1 MKEYNFENFCLVKS
15 SKRIFANQ
23 YTNAGIPFYRGKEI
37 TLLSMGQ
44 SIYDLLYISEQAF
57 QQVKTNGMPENN
69 DILITA
75 VGTIGSIWLVD
86 TNTPFYF
93 KDGNIIWL
101 SKINQN
107 IVLPKY
113 LKYAMIS
120 SRFQKKIEEV
130 SIGSNQKAL
139 TIDSVK
145 KLQISFPKI
154 ETQQHI
160 VDILG
165 SIDAKIENNQKK
177 VDLLLKNL
185 RLQFIVRFTKQELT
199 KSTALSYFI
208 TETIGGD
215 WGKETAQGNYSERVV
230 CLRGAD
236 IPEIASGKN
245 GDPPTRYILPKN
257 LLTKQLAPWE
267 IIVEISGGSPTQSTG
282 RCALITSEML
292 SNYST
297 PIICTNFCRAIRCKN
312 PQFAAYVYSLL
323 IAMYNNNLFF
333 NYENGTTGIKNL
345 DLSSILEKE
354 YVYLPSEDELESF
367 YIFTSKTYKQ
377 IEQHKTENNKLNEL
391 KQLYLKKFFG

>member
-1 MKEYNFENFCLVKS
+1 M
-15 SKRIFANQ
+15 
-23 YTNAGIPFYRGKEI
+23 
-37 TLLSMGQ
+37 
-44 SIYDLLYISEQAF
+44 
-57 QQVKTNGMPENN
+57 
-69 DILITA
+69 
-75 VGTIGSIWLVD
+75 
-86 TNTPFYF
+86 
-93 KDGNIIWL
+93 
-101 SKINQN
+101 
-107 IVLPKY
+107 
-113 LKYAMIS
+113 
-120 SRFQKKIEEV
+120 
-130 SIGSNQKAL
+130 
-139 TIDSVK
+139 
-145 KLQISFPKI
+145 
-154 ETQQHI
+154 
-160 VDILG
+160 
-165 SIDAKIENNQKK
+165 
-177 VDLLLKNL
+177 
-185 RLQFIVRFTKQELT
+185 QFIVRFTKQELT

-215 WGKETAQGNYSERVV
+215 WGKETAQGNYSKRVV

-245 GDPPTRYILPKN
+245 GYPPTRYILPKN

-282 RCALITSEML
+282 RCALITSDML

-367 YIFTSKTYKQ
+367 YRFTSKTYKQ

>member
-1 MKEYNFENFCLVKS
+1 MLLKDCATIKGGKRLPKGQTLQNVANDHPYIRVKDMQGRYVVLDSSYEYVPDSVFPSISRYTVETNDIILSIVGTVGLVALVDESLNNASLTENCVKLINIKNHLPEFIYYYLYS
-15 SKRIFANQ
+15 DK
-23 YTNAGIPFYRGKEI
+23 
-37 TLLSMGQ
+37 GQ
-44 SIYDLLYISEQAF
+44 AQISEGVVGSTQPKF
-57 QQVKTNGMPENN
+57 PLYNIEKLDVP
-69 DILITA
+69 DI
-75 VGTIGSIWLVD
+75 SM
-86 TNTPFYF
+86 N
-93 KDGNIIWL
+93 
-101 SKINQN
+101 
-107 IVLPKY
+107 
-113 LKYAMIS
+113 
-120 SRFQKKIEEV
+120 E
-130 SIGSNQKAL
+130 
-139 TIDSVK
+139 
-145 KLQISFPKI
+145 
-154 ETQQHI
+154 QQHI

-165 SIDAKIENNQKK
+165 SIDAKIENNQEK

>member
-1 MKEYNFENFCLVKS
+1 MKQY
-15 SKRIFANQ
+15 RIEEICEVISGGTPSTKVAN
-23 YTNAGIPFYRGKEI
+23 YW
-37 TLLSMGQ
+37 
-44 SIYDLLYISEQAF
+44 
-57 QQVKTNGMPENN
+57 NG
-69 DILITA
+69 D
-75 VGTIGSIWLVD
+75 
-86 TNTPFYF
+86 
-93 KDGNIIWL
+93 IIWL
-101 SKINQN
+101 TPKDLSNTTTKWISRSSNKITTDGLDNSAARMLPINTVLLSSRAPIGYLALAGKQLCTNQGF
-107 IVLPKY
+107 K
-113 LKYAMIS
+113 AMICNTNYILPEYLYYYLHTKVEELNNISTGSTFKELS
-120 SRFQKKIEEV
+120 SSLLKNYVV
-130 SIGSNQKAL
+130 SIHDL
-139 TIDSVK
+139 T
-145 KLQISFPKI
+145 
-154 ETQQHI
+154 TQQHI

-165 SIDAKIENNQKK
+165 SIDEKIENNQEK

-282 RCALITSEML
+282 RCALITSKML

-367 YIFTSKTYKQ
+367 YKFTSKTYKQ

>member
-1 MKEYNFENFCLVKS
+1 MKISNV
-15 SKRIFANQ
+15 A
-23 YTNAGIPFYRGKEI
+23 
-37 TLLSMGQ
+37 
-44 SIYDLLYISEQAF
+44 SIVNTKIDASILTAQTYISTECMLPNCGGIEHSSSIP
-57 QQVKTNGMPENN
+57 NGKVTSFDKN
-69 DILITA
+69 DILLSNIR
-75 VGTIGSIWLVD
+75 
-86 TNTPFYF
+86 PYF
-93 KDGNIIWL
+93 KKLWFSTRSGGCSNDVICLRIKNGEC
-101 SKINQN
+101 
-107 IVLPKY
+107 LPKY
-113 LKYAMIS
+113 LYYALCTDEFIDTFSAS
-120 SRFQKKIEEV
+120 SKGTKMPRGDKNALLTYEIPDRNIED
-130 SIGSNQKAL
+130 QL
-139 TIDSVK
+139 
-145 KLQISFPKI
+145 
-154 ETQQHI
+154 HI

-165 SIDAKIENNQKK
+165 SIDEKTKNNQEK

-367 YIFTSKTYKQ
+367 YRFTSKTYKQ
-377 IEQHKTENNKLNEL
+377 IEQHKAENNKLNEL

>member
-1 MKEYNFENFCLVKS
+1 MSIKLKEL
-15 SKRIFANQ
+15 
-23 YTNAGIPFYRGKEI
+23 I
-37 TLLSMGQ
+37 TLKYGKRQ
-44 SIYDLLYISEQAF
+44 IDVED
-57 QQVKTNGMPENN
+57 EN
-69 DILITA
+69 
-75 VGTIGSIWLVD
+75 GTIPIYGTGGVFGKANVSLYSKPSILLGRKGTIDKSFWVDHPFWCVD
-86 TNTPFYF
+86 TMFYS
-93 KDGNIIWL
+93 IIDDT
-101 SKINQN
+101 K
-107 IVLPKY
+107 VVPKY
-113 LKYAMIS
+113 LFYNLLNIDFSKYN
-120 SRFQKKIEEV
+120 E
-130 SIGSNQKAL
+130 GT
-139 TIDSVK
+139 TIPS
-145 KLQISFPKI
+145 LRI
-154 ETQQHI
+154 ETLNNIDISLHSNDEQHYI

-165 SIDAKIENNQKK
+165 SIDAKIENNQEK

-215 WGKETAQGNYSERVV
+215 WGKGTAQGNYSERVV

-367 YIFTSKTYKQ
+367 YRFTSKTYKQ

>member
-1 MKEYNFENFCLVKS
+1 MKISNV
-15 SKRIFANQ
+15 A
-23 YTNAGIPFYRGKEI
+23 
-37 TLLSMGQ
+37 
-44 SIYDLLYISEQAF
+44 SIVNTKIDASFLTAHTYISTECMLPNCGGIENSSSIP
-57 QQVKTNGMPENN
+57 NGKVTSFDKN
-69 DILITA
+69 DILLSNIR
-75 VGTIGSIWLVD
+75 
-86 TNTPFYF
+86 PYF
-93 KDGNIIWL
+93 KKLWFSTRSGGCSNDVICLRVANREC
-101 SKINQN
+101 
-107 IVLPKY
+107 LPKY
-113 LKYAMIS
+113 LYYALCTDK
-120 SRFQKKIEEV
+120 F
-130 SIGSNQKAL
+130 
-139 TIDSVK
+139 IDSFSASSK
-145 KLQISFPKI
+145 GTKMPRGDKNALLTYEIPDRNI
-154 ETQQHI
+154 EDQLHI

-165 SIDAKIENNQKK
+165 SIDEKIENNQEK

-367 YIFTSKTYKQ
+367 YKFTSKTYKQ

>member
-1 MKEYNFENFCLVKS
+1 MKVRIKELGRIVTGTTPKTSIKDYYSSNDYMFIGPSDLQNGKYIRKTEKHISTTAYSDYKSRFLNVGDICVSCIGYVGYIAKPTQLSLSNQQINSITQINENIVISDYL
-15 SKRIFANQ
+15 
-23 YTNAGIPFYRGKEI
+23 FYK
-37 TLLSMGQ
+37 LLSMNDYFQ
-44 SIYDLLYISEQAF
+44 SINGNGSAVPIIN
-57 QQVKTNGMPENN
+57 KTIFENIEI
-69 DILITA
+69 DIHTLA
-75 VGTIGSIWLVD
+75 
-86 TNTPFYF
+86 
-93 KDGNIIWL
+93 
-101 SKINQN
+101 
-107 IVLPKY
+107 
-113 LKYAMIS
+113 
-120 SRFQKKIEEV
+120 E
-130 SIGSNQKAL
+130 
-139 TIDSVK
+139 
-145 KLQISFPKI
+145 
-154 ETQQHI
+154 QQHI

-165 SIDAKIENNQKK
+165 SIDEKIKNNQEK

-354 YVYLPSEDELESF
+354 YVYLPSEDELEFF
-367 YIFTSKTYKQ
+367 YRFTSKTYKQ
-377 IEQHKTENNKLNEL
+377 IEQHKAENNKLNEL

>member
-1 MKEYNFENFCLVKS
+1 M
-15 SKRIFANQ
+15 
-23 YTNAGIPFYRGKEI
+23 
-37 TLLSMGQ
+37 
-44 SIYDLLYISEQAF
+44 LYICF
-57 QQVKTNGMPENN
+57 V
-69 DILITA
+69 
-75 VGTIGSIWLVD
+75 
-86 TNTPFYF
+86 
-93 KDGNIIWL
+93 
-101 SKINQN
+101 
-107 IVLPKY
+107 
-113 LKYAMIS
+113 
-120 SRFQKKIEEV
+120 
-130 SIGSNQKAL
+130 
-139 TIDSVK
+139 
-145 KLQISFPKI
+145 
-154 ETQQHI
+154 

-165 SIDAKIENNQKK
+165 SIDEKIENNQEKI
-177 VDLLLKNL
+177 DLLLKNL

-208 TETIGGD
+208 AETIGGD

-367 YIFTSKTYKQ
+367 YRFTSKTYKQ
-377 IEQHKTENNKLNEL
+377 IEQHKAENNKLNEL

>member
-1 MKEYNFENFCLVKS
+1 MKQY
-15 SKRIFANQ
+15 RIEEICEVISGGTPSTKVAN
-23 YTNAGIPFYRGKEI
+23 YW
-37 TLLSMGQ
+37 
-44 SIYDLLYISEQAF
+44 
-57 QQVKTNGMPENN
+57 NG
-69 DILITA
+69 D
-75 VGTIGSIWLVD
+75 
-86 TNTPFYF
+86 
-93 KDGNIIWL
+93 IIWL
-101 SKINQN
+101 TPKDLSNTTTKWISRSSNKITTDGLDNSAARMLPINTVLLSSRAPIGYLALAGKQLCTNQGF
-107 IVLPKY
+107 K
-113 LKYAMIS
+113 AMICNTNYILPEYLYYYLHTKVEELNNISTGSTFKELS
-120 SRFQKKIEEV
+120 SSLLKNYVV
-130 SIGSNQKAL
+130 SIHDL
-139 TIDSVK
+139 T
-145 KLQISFPKI
+145 
-154 ETQQHI
+154 TQQHI
-160 VDILG
+160 IDILG
-165 SIDAKIENNQKK
+165 SIDEKIENNQEK

-185 RLQFIVRFTKQELT
+185 RFQFIVRFTKQELT

-236 IPEIASGKN
+236 IPEIALGKN

-297 PIICTNFCRAIRCKN
+297 PIICTNFCKAIRCKN

-367 YIFTSKTYKQ
+367 YRFTSKTYKQ
-377 IEQHKTENNKLNEL
+377 IEQHKAENNKLNEL